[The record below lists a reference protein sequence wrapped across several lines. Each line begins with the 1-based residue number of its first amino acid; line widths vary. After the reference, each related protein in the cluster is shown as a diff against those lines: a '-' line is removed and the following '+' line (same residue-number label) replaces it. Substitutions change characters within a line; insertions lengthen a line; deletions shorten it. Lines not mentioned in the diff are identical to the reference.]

1 LLAREAILETEVVPA
16 EVRLVVVHPL
26 IPEVA
31 EAEMHRAASRLR
43 VLTMLPYHPVQIL
56 QDVVIEEA
64 EVDTERTGI
73 ATFLHLSTP
82 NWSTYRREI

>member
-26 IPEVA
+26 IPEEA
-31 EAEMHRAASRLR
+31 EAEMHQSASRLR

-73 ATFLHLSTP
+73 ATFLHLFTP
-82 NWSTYRREI
+82 NSSTYRREI